1 MEIDKTRNKPFEN
14 DSINLFHN
22 DEYYSTYS
30 NYNKFNY
37 NKKKVK
43 KVDKGTSTMDFNI
56 NSSSSNINILKS
68 FKTNQN
74 NKINKINKIL
84 YEERTKYKIL
94 YKQKNKKSINYK
106 HLNDNYINNILNPY
120 NDKNLPLLSNR
131 INSSKRIQIKKK
143 KFNEFTERS
152 FKIKKIT
159 NFNEKLDAIDLTPS
173 IKFNFNRLKLLMQ
186 KQNDKN
192 FKIINDVQ
200 KEMIKSKDLLKIYC
214 NKLNHKSISYQINKY

>member
-1 MEIDKTRNKPFEN
+1 MEIDKSRNKLFEN
-14 DSINLFHN
+14 DSKNIFHN

-30 NYNKFNY
+30 NYNRFN
-37 NKKKVK
+37 NHKKLVK
-43 KVDKGTSTMDFNI
+43 KEDKGTSTIDFNI
-56 NSSSSNINILKS
+56 NSSSSNSNLMKLT
-68 FKTNQN
+68 KLNQN
-74 NKINKINKIL
+74 NKIKKINTML

-94 YKQKNKKSINYK
+94 YKQKNKKSMNYK

-152 FKIKKIT
+152 FKTKKIT
-159 NFNEKLDAIDLTPS
+159 NFNEKLDAIDLTSS

-192 FKIINDVQ
+192 FKIINDVH
-200 KEMIKSKDLLKIYC
+200 KEMIISKDLLKIYT
-214 NKLNHKSISYQINKY
+214 NKLNYKSKSYQIK